1 MEERSFER
9 GEIYVANLSPYIG
22 SEQGGTRPVIILQ
35 NNLGTIYSPT
45 LIVAPLTSRTK
56 KKAIPTHYLIE
67 DMETLKENSLVLLEQ
82 IKTIDKQ
89 RVGEYIYTHVLNSK
103 MDEEIKKFGVA
114 KTEDLEDYSV
124 LNLDV
129 APITAMSHT

>member
-1 MEERSFER
+1 MKERSFKR
-9 GEIYVANLSPYIG
+9 GEIYVADLSPYIG

-35 NNLGTIYSPT
+35 NDLGNLYSPT

-67 DMETLKENSLVLLEQ
+67 DMVVLKENSLVLLEQ

-89 RVGEYIYTHVLNSK
+89 RVGEYIGKVPDHDMKNIEKAVTISLGFDDP
-103 MDEEIKKFGVA
+103 DETDATQEM
-114 KTEDLEDYSV
+114 
-124 LNLDV
+124 
-129 APITAMSHT
+129 TANV

>member
-1 MEERSFER
+1 MEERCFKR

-35 NNLGTIYSPT
+35 NNLGNIYSPT

-67 DMETLKENSLVLLEQ
+67 DMADLKENSLVLLEQ

-89 RVGEYIYTHVLNSK
+89 RVGEYIGKVPDHDMKNIEKAVTISLGFDDP
-103 MDEEIKKFGVA
+103 DETDATQEM
-114 KTEDLEDYSV
+114 
-124 LNLDV
+124 
-129 APITAMSHT
+129 TANV

>member
-35 NNLGTIYSPT
+35 NNLGNIYSPT
-45 LIVAPLTSRTK
+45 LIVAPLTSRLK
-56 KKAIPTHYLIE
+56 KKEIPTHYLIE
-67 DMETLKENSLVLLEQ
+67 DMEALKENSLVLLEQ

-89 RVGEYIYTHVLNSK
+89 RVGEYIGKIPDHDMKSIEKAITISLGF
-103 MDEEIKKFGVA
+103 EIPI
-114 KTEDLEDYSV
+114 EID
-124 LNLDV
+124 
-129 APITAMSHT
+129 AP